1 LSQSPSGLIEVLY
14 RPEPSFLTST
24 CCTGEDFGDENIK
37 QIECIIERNCF
48 QIENEGDE
56 SADTP
61 VIWHSIYC
69 AGFSHRRE
77 ASESLNSTRRHTARH
92 RQIDTKPAH
101 IVDSA

>member
-1 LSQSPSGLIEVLY
+1 LPQASGGLIEVLD

-24 CCTGEDFGDENIK
+24 CCIGKDFGDENIK

-56 SADTP
+56 SAETP
-61 VIWHSIYC
+61 VIWHSMYC
-69 AGFSHRRE
+69 ARFSHRRE
-77 ASESLNSTRRHTARH
+77 ASESLNSSRRNTARH

-101 IVDSA
+101 VVDSA